1 MRTLTPVTTGR
12 DSPSPATAGEGSNMT
27 VPLQAGGGGTMAI
40 PQQRARGERRHFDGL
55 TRSFEFAEAER
66 GVNPHPSHDRS

>member
-1 MRTLTPVTTGR
+1 
-12 DSPSPATAGEGSNMT
+12 MT